1 MIGLIS
7 YEMCL
12 EKCSPIMSINQLKIN
27 LITATTTAPPQF
39 RIPGIHY
46 LTLLSDKLGSL
57 CQRMWKIIDL
67 ILVTFTD

>member
-1 MIGLIS
+1 
-7 YEMCL
+7 
-12 EKCSPIMSINQLKIN
+12 MSINQLKIN